1 MSDAV
6 KWYCHVAISE
16 ISAVMT
22 AKIGRGFKFACFT
35 LEGMGSF
42 ATAFYFY
49 YLYFFMRK
57 EFGFSGKDNL
67 AFAAFIGLV
76 YVFSSWQA
84 GRFGQRRGYFNA
96 LKLGFS
102 VMIVALT
109 IGSQLNSAAGLVLDT
124 ALLTFGMCFLWPT
137 IEALV
142 SGGEDA
148 VGLPRM
154 VGTYNVVW
162 AGTNALALFS
172 GGTLVEKFG
181 FKTIFFLPLAIFIVE
196 LALTLW
202 LEKHT
207 ADLARADGHAPASAA
222 APDPHRPSPAKTR
235 AFLRMAWL
243 ANPFAYLA
251 INTFIPLLPTLA
263 SGFYL
268 SPMFAGFACS
278 LWGFARLGTFIALW
292 AWTDWHYRFRWLVT
306 AFATLIVSF
315 AVILIVPNLAVL
327 LLAQIF
333 FGAAI
338 GLIYYS
344 SLFYSM
350 DASEAKGEHGGIH
363 EAAIGVGN
371 CIGPAVGAA
380 SLQWMPQYANS
391 GAIAVS
397 ALLLLGLG
405 ALVGIWKT
413 AW

>member
-1 MSDAV
+1 MSTRESRQFKTV
-6 KWYCHVAISE
+6 CFAI
-16 ISAVMT
+16 
-22 AKIGRGFKFACFT
+22 
-35 LEGMGSF
+35 EGASSF
-42 ATAFYFY
+42 SVSLFSYYVYF
-49 YLYFFMRK
+49 LMRDR
-57 EFGFSGKDNL
+57 FGFNGRDNL
-67 AFAAFIGLV
+67 AFAALNGLI
-76 YVFSSWQA
+76 YTFASLQG

-96 LKLGFS
+96 LKFGFG
-102 VMIVALT
+102 VMILALSGGWWFDT
-109 IGSQLNSAAGLVLDT
+109 ALGLVLAT
-124 ALLTFGMCFLWPT
+124 GAFNVGMCFIWPT

-148 VGLPRM
+148 IGLPRM

-162 AGTNALALFS
+162 AATNVLALFS

-181 FKTIFFLPLAIFIVE
+181 YKTIFFLPIAVFIVL
-196 LALTLW
+196 LALVFRLQQ
-202 LEKHT
+202 H
-207 ADLARADGHAPASAA
+207 AHAARVAGHAPASAP

-235 AFLRMAWL
+235 AFLRMAWV

-263 SGFYL
+263 AHFHL
-268 SPMFAGFACS
+268 TPMFAGFACS

-315 AVILIVPNLAVL
+315 AAILIVPSLAVLLLAQLAVL

-380 SLQWMPQYANS
+380 SLQWLPQYANS

-413 AW
+413 AR

>member
-1 MSDAV
+1 MTSPEGRQFKTV
-6 KWYCHVAISE
+6 CFAI
-16 ISAVMT
+16 
-22 AKIGRGFKFACFT
+22 
-35 LEGMGSF
+35 EGMTSF
-42 ATAFYFY
+42 SVSLFSYYIYF
-49 YLYFFMRK
+49 LMRDR
-57 EFGFSGKDNL
+57 FGFNGRDNL
-67 AFAAFIGLV
+67 AFAALIGLI
-76 YVFSSWQA
+76 YVIASLQG

-96 LKLGFS
+96 LKLGFG
-102 VMIVALT
+102 VMILALA
-109 IGSQLNSAAGLVLDT
+109 GGWWFDSATGLVLAT
-124 ALLTFGMCFLWPT
+124 GLFIGGTCFIWPT

-142 SGGEDA
+142 SEGEDA

-154 VGTYNVVW
+154 VGTYNVAW
-162 AGTNALALFS
+162 AATNVLALFG

-181 FKTIFFLPLAIFIVE
+181 YKTIFFVPMAVFVVL
-196 LALTLW
+196 LALVFRLQR
-202 LEKHT
+202 H
-207 ADLARADGHAPASAA
+207 AHAARADGHEPAPAP
-222 APDPHRPSPAKTR
+222 APDLHRPSPAKTR

-263 SGFYL
+263 AHFQL

-315 AVILIVPNLAVL
+315 AAILIVPSLAVLLLAQLAVL

-405 ALVGIWKT
+405 ALVTIWKT
-413 AW
+413 AR

>member
-1 MSDAV
+1 MV
-6 KWYCHVAISE
+6 LPRCHQGNFKP
-16 ISAVMT
+16 VMT
-22 AKIGRGFKFACFT
+22 AKKGRGFKFACFT

-42 ATAFYFY
+42 AVSFYFY

-67 AFAAFIGLV
+67 AFAAFIGLI
-76 YVFSSWQA
+76 YVFASWQA

-96 LKLGFS
+96 LKLGFG
-102 VMIVALT
+102 VMIVALAV
-109 IGSQLNSAAGLVLDT
+109 GSQLNSAAGLVLDT

-142 SGGEDA
+142 SEGEDA
-148 VGLPRM
+148 TGLPRA

-162 AGTNALALFS
+162 AATNALALFS
-172 GGTLVEKFG
+172 GGMLVEKFG
-181 FKTIFFLPLAIFIVE
+181 FKTIFFLPLAILIVE

-202 LEKHT
+202 LEKHS
-207 ADLARADGHAPASAA
+207 ADIARAAGQEPAP

-251 INTFIPLLPTLA
+251 INTFIPLLPTVA
-263 SGFYL
+263 SRFHL
-268 SPMFAGFACS
+268 TPMFAGFACS
-278 LWGFARLGTFIALW
+278 LWGFVRLGTFIVLW
-292 AWTDWHYRFRWLVT
+292 FWTDWHYRFRWLVM

-315 AVILIVPNLAVL
+315 AAILIVPNLAVL

-380 SLQWMPQYANS
+380 SLQWVPQYANS

-397 ALLLLGLG
+397 ALLLCGLG
-405 ALVGIWKT
+405 ALVTIWKT
-413 AW
+413 AR